1 MQGKPAK
8 KKNKGWRTS
17 KPGPKPI
24 GEREEAQRVERREL
38 EHSNILS
45 SMEFLGN
52 PFDEM
57 NIDEK
62 KKHALY
68 MYYDMIKV
76 CIFPVICPTNL
87 YNKKLDFHRVRLSLT
102 KIYGWRGKSKAAKK
116 AFPLK

>member
-8 KKNKGWRTS
+8 KKIKGWRTS

-24 GEREEAQRVERREL
+24 GEREEAQQVERRVL
-38 EHSNILS
+38 DHSNILS

-62 KKHALY
+62 EKHALY

-76 CIFPVICPTNL
+76 CIFPVICSKSW

-102 KIYGWRGKSKAAKK
+102 KIYGWKGEKQGS
-116 AFPLK
+116 

>member
-8 KKNKGWRTS
+8 KQNKGWRTS
-17 KPGPKPI
+17 KPGPRPI

-45 SMEFLGN
+45 SMEYLGN

-62 KKHALY
+62 KKHTLY

-76 CIFPVICPTNL
+76 CIFPVICPKNV
-87 YNKKLDFHRVRLSLT
+87 YKKTPD
-102 KIYGWRGKSKAAKK
+102 
-116 AFPLK
+116 